1 MIFDI
6 LFVTLQTVIEVKYK
20 RIKDMKVTLLK
31 RSGKREVINRI
42 ELEQV
47 AGLIKTVLLEKS
59 VWDLR
64 SRYHLMQTRRLEDG
78 RIETN
83 WKGGI
88 TLPRICF
95 AADYENRK
103 GEQRMLGYNG
113 LVTVEVNGLQSYE
126 KAVEVRELA
135 KKMPETMMV
144 FLGASGKSVKIVCR
158 GELFKE
164 QKADR
169 KADQMAGQKADQT
182 TPPDRTPPTQEGKRL
197 PIGEDDIR
205 RFHRNLYETA
215 RRAYQNQF
223 GLDIEYL
230 EPKLERTVYMSADA
244 EMSFNP
250 EARPFYADT
259 EQHADTQAVVI
270 SDEDDRLMPG
280 RTMTRSYQL
289 NWTFIVDQV
298 LGRYFELPDE
308 EREATLLMQI
318 ASMCLDQGIPLA
330 HAQGLTMLHPVFS
343 RDKMLVEN
351 IFQTVYSVQLQEDY
365 MKKHKI
371 RPLKSVP
378 DDTIQAMKT
387 EIFLN
392 ANFEMRK
399 NLMTGVAEYREKFS
413 DDQRFK
419 PLTEEVRNDMTL
431 RATELGMKSWDRDVN
446 RFIDSTRIEQY
457 DPVNAWLDKLPE
469 WDGHDYIADL
479 AARVPTDQPH
489 WEKYLR
495 MWLVGMVAQW
505 RESDRQLT
513 GNALI
518 PLLIGRQGCGKT
530 RFCKIILPPEL
541 RDYYNDKINFKN
553 EFDLNIALT
562 MFALIN
568 IDEFDKTTN
577 SQQIVLKYL
586 LSSAEVKFR
595 PPYGKTIKQF
605 RRYTSFIGTTNQQKP
620 LVDPTGSRRFVCVG
634 IPNGENINFEDT
646 LNHRQLYA
654 QALYLF
660 NNNERFWLDN
670 DEIAVLISE
679 NAPYQKLNDLV
690 EMIGETFRSP
700 KKGEEARWWSL
711 KEISDH
717 LASRYQNFD
726 PETSFH
732 KIGNALNDV
741 QFNFQSKRTTNH
753 MVYWLMEK

>member
-1 MIFDI
+1 
-6 LFVTLQTVIEVKYK
+6 
-20 RIKDMKVTLLK
+20 MKVTLLK

-42 ELEQV
+42 ELEQIV
-47 AGLIKTVLLEKS
+47 GLIKTAQLEKS

-64 SRYHLMQTRRLEDG
+64 SRYHLMQTRRLDDG

-95 AADYENRK
+95 AADFENRK

-113 LVTVEVNGLQSYE
+113 LVTVEVNGLQTYE

-135 KKMPETMMV
+135 KKMPETVMV

-158 GELFKE
+158 GELYRDK
-164 QKADR
+164 K
-169 KADQMAGQKADQT
+169 AGQKADQT
-182 TPPDRTPPTQEGKRL
+182 TPPDGTEDCSIKTQSPTQDGKRL
-197 PIGEDDIR
+197 PIGEDEIR

-223 GLDIEYL
+223 GWDIEYL
-230 EPKLERTVYMSADA
+230 EPKLERTVYLSADA

-250 EARPFYADT
+250 EARPFYADA
-259 EQHADTQAVVI
+259 EQHADIQAVVI

-280 RTMTRSYQL
+280 RTVTRSYQL

-343 RDKMLVEN
+343 RDRMLVEN

-469 WDGHDYIADL
+469 WDGHDYIKDL
-479 AARVPTDQPH
+479 AQRVPTIQPH
-489 WEKYLR
+489 WEKYLK

-562 MFALIN
+562 MFAMIN

-634 IPNGENINFEDT
+634 ILNGENIDFSDN
-646 LNHRQLYA
+646 LNHRQLFA

-670 DEIAVLISE
+670 DEIAKLISE

-741 QFNFQSKRTTNH
+741 QFSFQSKRTTNH
-753 MVYWLMEK
+753 MVYWLIEK